1 MEKLRWVVT
10 VFAQDCEVQK
20 SLFPDFANVAD
31 ELAVEW
37 ELALD
42 ALNHDIE
49 LTEEQGMAFKKLDD
63 YIISISDLDNIQYW
77 DNDALCL
84 SAEWGNIRQL
94 AKLILNSMEWGSESI
109 HKSDA
114 IYINAGR
121 IKNT

>member
-42 ALNHDIE
+42 ELNLDIE
-49 LTEEQGMAFKKLDD
+49 LTEEQGLAFKNLDD
-63 YIISISDLDNIQYW
+63 YIISISGLDNVQYW
-77 DNDALCL
+77 NNDTLCL
-84 SAEWGNIRQL
+84 CPEWNTMRQL
-94 AKLILNSMEWGSESI
+94 ARLILNLMGWGSGSL
-109 HKSDA
+109 HKHDA
-114 IYINAGR
+114 IYINAEC
-121 IKNT
+121 IKE